1 MQWMFY
7 TEILTFVI
15 PSCQPLNVPPP
26 PPPFKCDY

>member
-26 PPPFKCDY
+26 PPFKCDY